1 MAVQRDTETV
11 KQLKNQLET
20 LMNSLAT
27 LSAEKSKM
35 EANFQND
42 RKQLRMEREEVRYC
56 KIFS

>member
-1 MAVQRDTETV
+1 
-11 KQLKNQLET
+11 
-20 LMNSLAT
+20 MNSLAT

-56 KIFS
+56 KILSEILTTI